1 MSKELEKIVN
11 AIYNEQ
17 ARKLLEAELN
27 FMSEQKI
34 ELPKGKDYLRLYA
47 ETHKTD
53 EDIINELQVRI
64 DKAIEYTEKYV
75 DNKCIYKG
83 MIKKHNNKDT
93 LLNILKGV
101 DIDE

>member
-1 MSKELEKIVN
+1 MNNQLKNKVN
-11 AIYNEQ
+11 EIYNEQ

-27 FMSEQKI
+27 FMSKSKI

-64 DKAIEYTEKYV
+64 DKENEIV
-75 DNKCIYKG
+75 DDYYFKLG
-83 MIKKHNNKDT
+83 S
-93 LLNILKGV
+93 
-101 DIDE
+101 EE